1 MLNIGILGVWHV
13 HTDDYVRQARGSNLA
28 TIAAVWDEDPA
39 EGLAWAKKNGVEFVP
54 DLDALLARSDIGAVI
69 CNAPTTR
76 HAQVLSKVA
85 AAGKHIFT
93 EKLLA
98 HTEADAL
105 AIIQAVEKAG
115 VICTVSLPLLGSAWV
130 RYVKGLLDAGALGRV
145 TGARMRRSHSGVS
158 DGWLPERWFD
168 VSRSGG
174 GAMMDL
180 GAHPVYV
187 LSHLLGK
194 PSRVTALMNNPYG
207 TTSDENAIALVEF
220 EGGVLA
226 TCETGF
232 VTFGVPDIL
241 EVYGTEGAVFV
252 RDGEVSVVN
261 KGMQKVGV
269 GASKPSRVPEA
280 AKSPVV
286 LFMEACLAG
295 GPAPENLCPRDAL
308 DMTRI
313 IASAYQANEKGIT
326 ITL

>member
-13 HTDDYVRQARGSNLA
+13 HTDDYFRQARETGLA
-28 TIAAVWDEDPA
+28 TIAAVWDEEPEA
-39 EGLAWAKKNGVEFVP
+39 GLAWARENGVNFVQ
-54 DLDALLARSDIGAVI
+54 DLDALLARKDIDAVI

-76 HAQVLSKVA
+76 HAQVLTKA
-85 AAGKHIFT
+85 AKARKHIFT

-105 AIIQAVEKAG
+105 EIIRAVEEAG
-115 VICTVSLPLLGSAWV
+115 IVCTVSMPLLSSAWV
-130 RYVKGLLDAGALGRV
+130 RYVKGLMEAGALGRV

-194 PSRVTALMNNPYG
+194 PSRVTAMMTNLYG

-220 EGGVLA
+220 GNGVLA
-226 TCETGF
+226 TCETAF

-241 EVYGTEGAVFV
+241 EVYGTEGSVFV
-252 RDGEVSVVN
+252 RDGEVSALN
-261 KGMQKVGV
+261 KEMHRMGV
-269 GASKPSRVPEA
+269 GASKPSLLPKAAQGPLALFIEA
-280 AKSPVV
+280 SLV
-286 LFMEACLAG
+286 G
-295 GPAPENLCPRDAL
+295 GPAPEGLGPRDAL

-313 IASAYQANEKGIT
+313 IASAYRANEDGVIVA
-326 ITL
+326 L